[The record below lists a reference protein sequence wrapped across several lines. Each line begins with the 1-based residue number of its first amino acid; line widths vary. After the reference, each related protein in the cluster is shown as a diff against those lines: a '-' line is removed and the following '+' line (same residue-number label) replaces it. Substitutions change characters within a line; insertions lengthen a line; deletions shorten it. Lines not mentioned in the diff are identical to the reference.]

1 MLKWLDKIHDDRRFM
16 NRYSWAGMDHV
27 VHCPHGGWGV
37 LMNFDKAFEMLIGHE
52 GSYVNHPR
60 TPGRDQVRH
69 LEAAVPG
76 REHQEMTLVR
86 AKDIYQRDYWWKA
99 GCDLV
104 PDAVKFDLF
113 DTAVNAGP
121 GAAIR
126 MLQRAVGV
134 EPDGVIGPQ
143 DHAGHQQHGSRAPG
157 QAVQWASTGPLEQPA
172 HMA

>member
-1 MLKWLDKIHDDRRFM
+1 
-16 NRYSWAGMDHV
+16 
-27 VHCPHGGWGV
+27 
-37 LMNFDKAFEMLIGHE
+37 MNFDKAFEMLIGHE

-60 TPGRDQVRH
+60 DPGGETKYGISKRQY
-69 LEAAVPG
+69 PG
-76 REHQEMTLVR
+76 ENIKEMTLVR

-134 EPDGVIGPQ
+134 EPDGVIGPKTMQ
-143 DHAGHQQHGSRAPG
+143 AISSMDPERLDKRFNGHRLDHLNNLPTWPDFGRG
-157 QAVQWASTGPLEQPA
+157 WAQRIAENLMED
-172 HMA
+172 